1 VVAHQR
7 LRVGKVNDGRTFGL
21 DQEWVRSYKRQQILV
36 ARDNDNI
43 NDALTIAGND
53 KVLQSFLAERWR
65 RHPGEQKRRP
75 RDHSPAK
82 AGELDELLAEIAL
95 LRQLW
100 KAHNIKVKAPIE
112 AARNII
118 IKRARG
124 GERLLTALAAR
135 YENRARAQGP
145 PFALGRLF
153 QVCLLEPC

>member
-7 LRVGKVNDGRTFGL
+7 LRVGKLNDGRSFGL

-36 ARDNDNI
+36 ARDNDNV

-65 RHPGEQKRRP
+65 RRPGEQKRRP

-112 AARNII
+112 AARDII

-135 YENRARAQGP
+135 YKNRARAK
-145 PFALGRLF
+145 ARRSR
-153 QVCLLEPC
+153 